1 MLKKIIQYTDYFG
14 NPRNEAFYFNYSQA
28 ELLEK
33 DASIEGGLE
42 NYLNSIG
49 EKSKSKEI
57 MEFWKNFILDS
68 YGEKSSDGRRF
79 IKSKEL
85 SVAFSQTEAF
95 NNLFIELCS
104 DLDKAAEFVKGV
116 FPKPISSE
124 KDPEQSA
131 SLLSSETQN
140 VVSFANKEKSL
151 LEDE

>member
-1 MLKKIIQYTDYFG
+1 MLKKIISYTDYFG

-28 ELLEK
+28 ELLEM

-42 NYLNSIG
+42 NYLEGIG

-57 MEFWKNFILDS
+57 MEFWKKFILDS

-79 IKSKEL
+79 VKSKEL

-104 DLDKAAEFVKGV
+104 DPDKAAEFVKGV
-116 FPKPISSE
+116 FPKPISSDQSDE
-124 KDPEQSA
+124 RSA
-131 SLLSSETQN
+131 SLLSSDNQN
-140 VVSFANKEKSL
+140 VVSLGSKENSL
-151 LEDE
+151 LGDE